1 MSQLAL
7 EQLIVTQTQH
17 HLNAILAGDLEF
29 HSDSSAY
36 ASHSLHAF
44 AAKFPPQLPRTFI
57 ESLTEPGDTILD
69 PFVGS
74 GTTLVEAFL
83 LGRLAVGVDIDP
95 LARMICRVKTLHLP
109 GDVYL
114 AAGMRVLE
122 KARCLEHN
130 QKYLGTFFERFDAES
145 RAFVD
150 YWFLPTTQ
158 REIASLLLAIEEE
171 ADPKL
176 QEFLLLVLSSIII
189 TKSGGI
195 SLARDLAHSRPHKDK
210 TKVPRSGFAQFQKSL
225 AKSARSLNELP
236 TQVTGVTIQEG
247 DARLLPLPDASVDLI
262 VTSPPYANAIDY
274 MRAHKFSLVWM
285 GLPLKELSDLRGG
298 YIGAE
303 RINVNLDQSLPERNE
318 ALVGKLSSLDAKKA
332 RILRQ
337 YFIEMRGAIAEM
349 KRVLRPGRS
358 AIIVVGPST
367 MRGLD
372 IPTPEMLG
380 DIASD
385 LGFEV
390 AGIVP
395 RPLDRNRRMMPAR
408 FQNNGQTMIEKR
420 MHEEHI
426 VALVKPE
433 TSYAKPSPDR
443 RRSHSAVR

>member
-109 GDVYL
+109 GDVSL

-274 MRAHKFSLVWM
+274 MRAHKFSLVWL
-285 GLPLKELSDLRGG
+285 GHSISFLGEHRSR

-303 RINVNLDQSLPERNE
+303 RIDIDLS
-318 ALVGKLSSLDAKKA
+318 GKLPQKTTNVLATLGALDAKKQ
-332 RILRQ
+332 RIVRK
-337 YFIEMRGAIAEM
+337 YFLDMQSVLMEMW
-349 KRVLRPGRS
+349 RVLRRDTAS
-358 AIIVVGPST
+358 IIVVGPSI
-367 MRGLD
+367 MRNFT
-372 IPTPEMLG
+372 IPTHECLAEIG
-380 DIASD
+380 GD
-385 LGFEV
+385 LGFNIV
-390 AGIVP
+390 GIAQ
-395 RPLDRNRRMMPAR
+395 RRLDRNRRMMPAR
-408 FQNNGQTMIEKR
+408 FQKNDSSMIEQR
-420 MHEEHI
+420 MHDEYV
-426 VALVKPE
+426 VALHKP
-433 TSYAKPSPDR
+433 
-443 RRSHSAVR
+443 